1 MDTRGDGEIIYAG
14 VRQVCVR
21 GSAGVRQG
29 VGGMGWTPG
38 ASLILIKT

>member
-14 VRQVCVR
+14 VRRCAS
-21 GSAGVRQG
+21 GGRQG